1 MTSDPT
7 RLDRDWIEQKAR
19 RHHASEDDNSVT
31 FERCPEY
38 PCRDVRGLL
47 AATTPAPD
55 DPSDAPLNDAMY
67 ECCIEPPDTEHAEH
81 VLTAL
86 NRNGWT
92 LTRLAPHE

>member
-1 MTSDPT
+1 MGDPT
-7 RLDRDWIEQKAR
+7 REAQREIVRDWLDTGFETGRMEYDELLDR
-19 RHHASEDDNSVT
+19 
-31 FERCPEY
+31 
-38 PCRDVRGLL
+38 L
-47 AATTPAPD
+47 AALSATPAPD